1 LEKELNNQQNSLTE
15 NETKNHHQTYDSPF
29 SRRIKKS
36 TRVKE
41 SIIKYFFALNGTAA
55 LIFIILIF
63 IFLFKEG
70 FKAVEHIGLVDFIY
84 HSRLLDDGT
93 FIRVFEWYP
102 TSEDARYSLV
112 PLILG
117 TLLTSIPATIIST
130 FFGVGA
136 GIYLSEIANPKA
148 KEILKPIIELFAG
161 IPTVVLGIYLS
172 EIANPKA
179 KEILKPVIELF
190 AGIPTVVLGFIMLVV
205 GASFFND
212 LFNPTNRLNAFIA
225 AIGLSFVVIPVIA
238 SLTEDAL
245 HSIPNDLRMASYGM
259 GATKWQTISRVIL
272 PAAFSGVSA
281 SILLGFGRA
290 VGETMIVLMAAGNA
304 ANIST
309 NIFQSV
315 RTMTA
320 TIAAEMGEV
329 SQGSDHYYS
338 LFFIGIVL
346 FSITFLL
353 NLIAEIIINK
363 MRKKNTF

>member
-1 LEKELNNQQNSLTE
+1 MQRLETPNKNLDDDFNEFGNNTTLT
-15 NETKNHHQTYDSPF
+15 KYDSPF
-29 SRRIKKS
+29 GKKIKLSTRIK
-36 TRVKE
+36 E
-41 SIIKYFFALNGTAA
+41 NIIKYFFAINGTAA

-70 FKAVEHIGLVDFIY
+70 FKAIDHIGIADFIY
-84 HSRLLDDGT
+84 HNRLLEANT
-93 FIRVFEWYP
+93 YLRVFEWYP
-102 TSEDARYSLV
+102 TSEEARYSLV
-112 PLILG
+112 PLIIG
-117 TLLTSIPATIIST
+117 TLLTSIPATMIST
-130 FFGVGA
+130 IFGVGA
-136 GIYLSEIANPKA
+136 GIYLAEIANPKA

-161 IPTVVLGIYLS
+161 IPTVVLG
-172 EIANPKA
+172 
-179 KEILKPVIELF
+179 
-190 AGIPTVVLGFIMLVV
+190 FIMLVI

-212 LFNPTNRLNAFIA
+212 LLNPTNRLNAFIA
-225 AIGLSFVVIPVIA
+225 ALGLSFVVIPVIA

-245 HSIPNDLRMASYGM
+245 HSIPNELRMAAYGI
-259 GATKWQTISRVIL
+259 GATKWQTISKVIL

-290 VGETMIVLMAAGNA
+290 IGETMIVLMAAGNA
-304 ANIST
+304 ANISA

-346 FSITFLL
+346 FSITFIL

>member
-1 LEKELNNQQNSLTE
+1 MEHEVNNKNKELGQE
-15 NETKNHHQTYDSPF
+15 EVEPHREEYVSPF
-29 SRRIKKS
+29 GKKIKKS
-36 TRVKE
+36 TRVRE
-41 SIIKYFFALNGTAA
+41 TFIKYFFAINGMAA
-55 LIFIILIF
+55 LVFIILIF

-70 FKAVEHIGLVDFIY
+70 LRAFEHIGLVDFIY
-84 HSRLLDDGT
+84 HNRLLDDGT
-93 FIRVFEWYP
+93 ISRVFEWYP
-102 TSEDARYSLV
+102 TSEEPRFSLI

-117 TLLTSIPATIIST
+117 TLMTAIPATVIST
-130 FFGVGA
+130 IFGVGA

-148 KEILKPIIELFAG
+148 KEILKPI
-161 IPTVVLGIYLS
+161 V
-172 EIANPKA
+172 
-179 KEILKPVIELF
+179 ELF
-190 AGIPTVVLGFIMLVV
+190 AGIPTVVLGFIMLAF

-212 LFNPTNRLNAFIA
+212 LFDPTNRLNAFIA

-245 HSIPNDLRMASYGM
+245 HSIPNDLRMASYGI

-272 PAAFSGVSA
+272 PAATSGISA

-290 VGETMIVLMAAGNA
+290 IGETMIVLMAAGNA

-329 SQGSDHYYS
+329 SQGSDHYFS

-346 FSITFLL
+346 FTITFFL
-353 NLIAEIIINK
+353 NLTAEIIINK
-363 MRKKNTF
+363 MRKKNRF

>member
-1 LEKELNNQQNSLTE
+1 MTNDKSNTADTEKMVSDSTTTPKENS
-15 NETKNHHQTYDSPF
+15 SGF
-29 SRRIKKS
+29 SKKISLATRI
-36 TRVKE
+36 RE
-41 SIIKYFFALNGTAA
+41 SIIKYFFAVNGMMA
-55 LIFIILIF
+55 LIFILLIF

-70 FKAVEHIGLVDFIY
+70 FRAFENIGLLEFIY
-84 HSRLLDDGT
+84 FDRPQLDGSYE
-93 FIRVFEWYP
+93 RVHDWYP
-102 TSEDARYSLV
+102 TSGEPRYSLI
-112 PLILG
+112 PLLLG
-117 TLLTSIPATIIST
+117 SLLTSIPAVIIST
-130 FFGVGA
+130 IFGVAA
-136 GIYLSEIANPKA
+136 GIYLSEIAH
-148 KEILKPIIELFAG
+148 
-161 IPTVVLGIYLS
+161 
-172 EIANPKA
+172 PKA

-212 LFNPTNRLNAFIA
+212 LLHPANRLNAFIA
-225 AIGLSFVVIPVIA
+225 AIGLSFVIIPIIA

-245 HSIPNDLRMASYGM
+245 HSIPQELRMASYGL

-281 SILLGFGRA
+281 SIILGFGRA
-290 VGETMIVLMAAGNA
+290 IGETMIVLMASGNA
-304 ANIST
+304 ANITSD
-309 NIFQSV
+309 IFTSV

-329 SQGSDHYYS
+329 SQGSDHYFA

-346 FSITFLL
+346 FTITFIL

>member
-1 LEKELNNQQNSLTE
+1 MQKLKAKQKNLDDGYDEIENDFNLT
-15 NETKNHHQTYDSPF
+15 KQHSPF
-29 SRRIKKS
+29 GKKIKLSTRIKE
-36 TRVKE
+36 T
-41 SIIKYFFALNGTAA
+41 IIKYFFALNGIAA
-55 LIFIILIF
+55 LVFIILIF

-70 FKAVEHIGLVDFIY
+70 FKAIDHIGIADFIY
-84 HSRLLDDGT
+84 HNRLLESNT
-93 FIRVFEWYP
+93 YLTVFEWYP
-102 TSEDARYSLV
+102 TSEEARYSLV
-112 PLILG
+112 PLIIG

-130 FFGVGA
+130 IFGVGA
-136 GIYLSEIANPKA
+136 
-148 KEILKPIIELFAG
+148 
-161 IPTVVLGIYLS
+161 GIYLS

-212 LFNPTNRLNAFIA
+212 LLNPTNRLNAFIA
-225 AIGLSFVVIPVIA
+225 ALGLSFVVIPVIA

-245 HSIPNDLRMASYGM
+245 HSIPNDLRMASYGI
-259 GATKWQTISRVIL
+259 GATKWQTISKVIL

-290 VGETMIVLMAAGNA
+290 IGETMIVLMAAGNA

-346 FSITFLL
+346 FSITFVL
-353 NLIAEIIINK
+353 NLIAEIIINR

>member
-1 LEKELNNQQNSLTE
+1 MNEQE
-15 NETKNHHQTYDSPF
+15 NEFYFKSADSKYGK
-29 SRRIKKS
+29 RIKKF
-36 TRVKE
+36 TRTKE
-41 SIIKYFFALNGTAA
+41 SLIKFFFAVNGMMA
-55 LIFIILIF
+55 LVFIILIF

-70 FKAVEHIGLVDFIY
+70 FRSLEHIGLLDFLCTNRAGAY
-84 HSRLLDDGT
+84 GT
-93 FIRVFEWYP
+93 QETVYQWYP
-102 TSEDARYSLV
+102 TSAEPRYSLI

-130 FFGVGA
+130 IFGVAA
-136 GIYLSEIANPKA
+136 GIYLSEVANPKW
-148 KEILKPIIELFAG
+148 KEFLKPLIELFAG
-161 IPTVVLGIYLS
+161 IPTVV
-172 EIANPKA
+172 
-179 KEILKPVIELF
+179 V
-190 AGIPTVVLGFIMLVV
+190 GFIMLVI

-212 LFNPTNRLNAFIA
+212 LLHPDNRLNAFVA
-225 AIGLSFVVIPVIA
+225 AIGLSFVIIPIIA

-245 HSIPNDLRMASYGM
+245 HSIPNDLRMASYGL

-281 SILLGFGRA
+281 SIILGFGRA
-290 VGETMIVLMAAGNA
+290 IGETMIVLMAAGNA
-304 ANIST
+304 ANMTS
-309 NIFQSV
+309 NLFLSV

-329 SQGSDHYYS
+329 SQGSDHYFS

-346 FSITFLL
+346 FTITFIL